1 LSDQWKELN
10 TDERRKV
17 LGKFFAEMDD
27 KKEFYIDQ
35 KDNKITLSFW
45 PQSEDS
51 QKFTDILEALNFYN
65 QRTMSVGGLSQQKK
79 SLLAEIQKKIKSG
92 LSYIEKNEAR
102 LNSLK
107 DDIVPEEIGHILMA
121 NLHQIKKGEKEV
133 TLDDFYRNQPI
144 SIKLKPDLSPQKNAE
159 YYYRKSK
166 NRKIEIAKLEEN
178 ILNKLT
184 QIEEWKKREVEIAN
198 AEAMRSLKPF
208 AKEKSAEAKV
218 EIKPYKE
225 FEIDGYQVWVGKN
238 SKANDEL
245 TQKYAHKEDIW
256 LHARGVAGSHVI
268 IKKQGNKPVPL
279 QIIEK
284 VAGLAAYYS
293 KAKSDTLC
301 PVIYT
306 SRKYIRKPKG
316 SAPGQ
321 VMVDREE
328 VLIVPPASPHN

>member
-1 LSDQWKELN
+1 LTDKWKEWN
-10 TDERRKV
+10 TEERRIS
-17 LGKFFAEMDD
+17 LDRFFAEMAE
-27 KKEFYIDQ
+27 KSEFYVEQAND
-35 KDNKITLSFW
+35 KITLSFW
-45 PQSEDS
+45 PQTEDAQRFS
-51 QKFTDILEALNFYN
+51 DILEALNYYS
-65 QRTMSVGGLSQQKK
+65 QKTMSVGGLSQQKK
-79 SLLAEIQKKIKSG
+79 SLLGEIQKKIKSG

-107 DDIVPEEIGHILMA
+107 DDIVPEEIGHIIMA

-144 SIKLKPDLSPQKNAE
+144 RIKLKPDLSPQKNAE

-178 ILNKLT
+178 ILLKLT
-184 QIEEWKKREVEIAN
+184 QIEEWKKREEEIAN
-198 AEAMRSLKPF
+198 AEGMRTLKPY

-268 IKKQGNKPVPL
+268 IKKQGNKPVPM
-279 QIIEK
+279 IVIEK